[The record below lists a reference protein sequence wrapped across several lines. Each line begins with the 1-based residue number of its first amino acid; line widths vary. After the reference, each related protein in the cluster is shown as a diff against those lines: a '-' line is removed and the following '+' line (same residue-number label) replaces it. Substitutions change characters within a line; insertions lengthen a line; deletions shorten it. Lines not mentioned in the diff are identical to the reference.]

1 MINYLALFTAIGIS
15 FVAAY
20 YSIIGLT
27 AIFAGAFWP
36 VVIMGSF
43 LELAKLV
50 TASWLY
56 RNWTTVPKL
65 IKYYLTTSVV
75 VLMFITSMGIFGFLS
90 KAHIE
95 QTTISSD
102 QTVVIQNIELQIDQE
117 NRRIKNAQRALDS
130 LNAIVEQSNAKD
142 ANFIRTK
149 QKKERDGLNGEI
161 DQASKTIQQLNE
173 KLVPLKKE
181 NAKII
186 AEVGPIKY
194 IADLIYG
201 EGAQQHLEAA
211 VRWVII
217 ILVLVFDPLAV
228 LLLVAANISLVR
240 PSQDSN
246 TTSQPP
252 KSSAT
257 RQKRDPL
264 WVSKTKQL
272 KEKKKAGIIEIDEK
286 SIMEMK

>member
-65 IKYYLTTSVV
+65 IKYYLATSVV

-246 TTSQPP
+246 ATHQPP
-252 KSSAT
+252 KSSTT

>member
-95 QTTISSD
+95 QTTISS
-102 QTVVIQNIELQIDQE
+102 ELQIDQE

-228 LLLVAANISLVR
+228 LLLVAANISLGR